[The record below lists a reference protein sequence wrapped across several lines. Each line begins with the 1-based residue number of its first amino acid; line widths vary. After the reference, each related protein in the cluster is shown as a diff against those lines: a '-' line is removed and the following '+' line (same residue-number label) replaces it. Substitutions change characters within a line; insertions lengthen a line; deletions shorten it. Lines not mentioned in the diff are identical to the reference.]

1 MNKKVYTCLGV
12 IFISLLM
19 VSCALGPPKAPKPVP
34 AGFLYEG
41 SYINVRAPKSDGWH
55 LVNYSSVGMEFA
67 RTGAEQGESFGAQV
81 LMFPIPSANDGNDF
95 LSFIKSGF
103 KQNSDSARYEEIESN
118 IKLSE
123 DRDYSCVSVE
133 FTTKDQHAQTS
144 PTRRES
150 LLLQAESLYCV
161 HPVEQET
168 GFSIMYSHRGKSLYP
183 NLSVEAEEF
192 ISGVQVPGI
201 D

>member
-1 MNKKVYTCLGV
+1 MNKKVYTCLGG
-12 IFISLLM
+12 ILISLLM
-19 VSCALGPPKAPKPVP
+19 ASCAVGPSKALKPVP

-41 SYINVRAPKSDGWH
+41 GYINVRAPNSEGWH
-55 LVNYSSVGMEFA
+55 LVNYSPAGMEFA
-67 RTGAEQGESFGAQV
+67 RRGAVLGETFAAQV
-81 LMFPIPSANDGNDF
+81 LMFPIPSTNDSNDF

-103 KQNSDSARYEEIESN
+103 KQNSNSTRYEEIESN

-123 DRDYSCVSVE
+123 GRGYTCVSVK
-133 FTTKDQHAQTS
+133 FTTKDQNAQTS

-183 NLSVEAEEF
+183 NLSVEAQAF
-192 ISGVQVPGI
+192 ISGVQVPEI